1 VANRRPTQ
9 WEAREKRYLGVS
21 LDVLWV
27 SLFTLQAAA
36 GPPPPATDIYL
47 ADLRVGQGRVT
58 VGTPVNV
65 TNRPGYDN
73 QPAFLPD
80 GRSIL
85 YTSVRDSQAEI
96 YRYDI
101 EHRTS
106 TAVTNT
112 RESEYSPTPLPNS
125 VGFSVIRVEADST
138 QRLWAFDLDGTHA
151 RLVLDSI
158 KPIGY
163 HAWGDNR
170 TLVLFVLGSPP
181 TLQIADA
188 GTPTARGDVL
198 ARDIGRSLQRIPN
211 RSSVSFLQRD
221 SVAGPSLQEV
231 DVRTRRVTQL
241 IKTPIGA
248 EFFAWTPDGIALT
261 AGGSKLYSWDPRGG
275 GGGAWQEVADFSAA
289 GLTNLT
295 RLAVSP
301 KGDRVAIVAV
311 PAGP

>member
-1 VANRRPTQ
+1 M
-9 WEAREKRYLGVS
+9 
-21 LDVLWV
+21 LWV
-27 SLFTLQAAA
+27 SLCMLQAAA
-36 GPPPPATDIYL
+36 GPPATDIYL
-47 ADLRVGQGRVT
+47 ADLRVGQGRVI

-73 QPAFLPD
+73 QPSFLPD

-101 EHRTS
+101 AQRRN

-158 KPIGY
+158 KPVGY
-163 HAWGDNR
+163 HAWGDDH

-188 GTPTARGDVL
+188 AAPTARGDVL

-211 RSSVSFLQRD
+211 RPSVSFLQRD
-221 SVAGPSLQEV
+221 SIGGPSLQEV

-241 IKTPIGA
+241 IKTPTGA
-248 EFFAWTPDGIALT
+248 EFFAWTPGGIVLT
-261 AGGSKLYSWDPRGG
+261 AAGSKLYSWDPRGG
-275 GGGAWQEVADFSAA
+275 GAAGGAWQEVADFAAA
-289 GLTNLT
+289 GMTNLT

-301 KGDRVAIVAV
+301 KGDCVAIVAV
-311 PAGP
+311 PAAP

>member
-1 VANRRPTQ
+1 M
-9 WEAREKRYLGVS
+9 
-21 LDVLWV
+21 LWV

-36 GPPPPATDIYL
+36 SSPPPATDIYL
-47 ADLRVGQGRVT
+47 ADLRTSIQGRVT

-101 EHRTS
+101 EHRSS

-112 RESEYSPTPLPNS
+112 RESEYSPTPLPNT

-138 QRLWAFDLDGTHA
+138 QRLWVFDLDGTHA

-158 KPIGY
+158 KPVGY
-163 HAWGDNR
+163 HAWGDNH

-188 GTPTARGDVL
+188 ATPTARGDVL

-211 RSSVSFLQRD
+211 RPSVSFLQRD

-241 IKTPIGA
+241 IKAPIGA

-261 AGGSKLYSWDPRGG
+261 ASGSKLYSWDPRRG
-275 GGGAWQEVADFSAA
+275 GGGAWQEVADFAAA

-295 RLAVSP
+295 RLSVSP

-311 PAGP
+311 PTGP